1 MNDSIT
7 DADLT
12 FHERNTNRQNEAEI
26 YAEKWFEKH
35 KYKYT
40 KYGFD
45 EKNNKVGKDIWFE
58 LPEFV
63 RSTPDYIVLGK
74 YVVFCEAKGY
84 RKEKKIKE
92 SDFIVYKEWH
102 KILPLFIYFRNF
114 DTNEEE
120 IVAFVDIINNI
131 GNYEYSFY
139 PDNNKKYYIL

>member
-1 MNDSIT
+1 MVHSVLRKKLN
-7 DADLT
+7 
-12 FHERNTNRQNEAEI
+12 
-26 YAEKWFEKH
+26 
-35 KYKYT
+35 
-40 KYGFD
+40 D

-92 SDFIVYKEWH
+92 SDFIVYKVWH

-114 DTNEEE
+114 C
-120 IVAFVDIINNI
+120 VIIFFRFFNI
-131 GNYEYSFY
+131 
-139 PDNNKKYYIL
+139 